1 MSQTIHLNLKDNLKR
16 DKKYD
21 NCPLRETLAKG
32 LDPAKNAGLDPKKQ
46 KRRTKTNIDQDITAP
61 VATLIVTGVVAQIL
75 ANVNVLKIERENN
88 LTEAERDKDTV
99 EEDTTEITEITIDHK
114 ITTKVHLLFQ
124 QKFLCQYCL
133 AIEEKGSVPDRL

>member
-16 DKKYD
+16 DKK
-21 NCPLRETLAKG
+21 ETLAKG

-75 ANVNVLKIERENN
+75 ANRK
-88 LTEAERDKDTV
+88 
-99 EEDTTEITEITIDHK
+99 
-114 ITTKVHLLFQ
+114 
-124 QKFLCQYCL
+124 
-133 AIEEKGSVPDRL
+133 

>member
-88 LTEAERDKDTV
+88 LIEEERDNDTK
-99 EEDTTEITEITIDHK
+99 EEIIIESIDPTI
-114 ITTKVHLLFQ
+114 IIII
-124 QKFLCQYCL
+124 KFLLRFPQKCLCQFYL
-133 AIEEKGSVPDRL
+133 VIEEKGSVPDRP

>member
-1 MSQTIHLNLKDNLKR
+1 MIQYSLRIHLKKV
-16 DKKYD
+16 KKYD
-21 NCPLRETLAKG
+21 DHPLRETLAKD
-32 LDPAKNAGLDPKKQ
+32 LDPARKEDLDPKKL
-46 KRRTKTNIDQDITAP
+46 KRRTKINTNRDVIA
-61 VATLIVTGVVAQIL
+61 VVVLLIAKDVVAPIL